1 MGTRRRRFR
10 TVQVKGDDP
19 DKMQAASPPD
29 MVTAMSRETGR
40 AVEFSAEGPQVR
52 QIDTVF
58 AAGVGGGVT
67 PAWLIIGRVRR

>member
-29 MVTAMSRETGR
+29 MVTAMPRETGR
-40 AVEFSAEGPQVR
+40 AVEFSAEVPLVR
-52 QIDTVF
+52 QIDTVV

>member
-1 MGTRRRRFR
+1 
-10 TVQVKGDDP
+10 
-19 DKMQAASPPD
+19 

-40 AVEFSAEGPQVR
+40 AVEFSAEVPLVR
-52 QIDTVF
+52 QIDTVV

>member
-1 MGTRRRRFR
+1 MDTRRRRFR
-10 TVQVKGDDP
+10 EVQVEGDDP
-19 DKMQAASPPD
+19 DKMQTASPPD

-40 AVEFSAEGPQVR
+40 AVEFSAEVPLVR
-52 QIDTVF
+52 QIDTVV

>member
-1 MGTRRRRFR
+1 MDTRRRRFR
-10 TVQVKGDDP
+10 TVQVEGDDP

-40 AVEFSAEGPQVR
+40 EVEFSAEVPLVR
-52 QIDTVF
+52 QIDTVV

>member
-1 MGTRRRRFR
+1 MDTRRRRFR
-10 TVQVKGDDP
+10 TVQVEGDDP

-40 AVEFSAEGPQVR
+40 AVEFSAEVPQVR
-52 QIDTVF
+52 QIDTVV